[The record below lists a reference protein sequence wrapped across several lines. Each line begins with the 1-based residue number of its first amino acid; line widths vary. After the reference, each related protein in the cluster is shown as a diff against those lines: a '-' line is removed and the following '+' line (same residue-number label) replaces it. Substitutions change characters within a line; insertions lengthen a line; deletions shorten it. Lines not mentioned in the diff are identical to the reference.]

1 MGKAAL
7 FLATGFEEIE
17 AVSTIDVLR
26 RGGIDLNIVS
36 VSGMDFVEGAHN
48 IAVKSDALFFSIDYD
63 EYDLLILPGGMPGAE
78 NLRKHEGLCELLVKA
93 NDEGKTIA
101 AICAAPYVLGE
112 LGILK
117 GKQATCFPGYESSL
131 EGAEVLEQDIVKDGN
146 IITGRGA
153 GVAVAFGLEILK
165 LSKTEEDV
173 RSLADKMIYHWL

>member
-17 AVSTIDVLR
+17 AINTIDVLR
-26 RGGIDLNIVS
+26 RGGLDLNIIS

-63 EYDLLILPGGMPGAE
+63 EYDLFILPGGMPGAE
-78 NLRKHEGLCELLVKA
+78 NLRKHEGLCDLLVRA
-93 NDEGKTIA
+93 NEEGKNIA

-117 GKQATCFPGYESSL
+117 GKKATCYPGYEGAL
-131 EGAEVLEQDIVKDGN
+131 EGADILEQDVVKDGN
-146 IITGRGA
+146 VITGRGA
-153 GVAVAFGLEILK
+153 GVAIAFGLEILK
-165 LSKTEEDV
+165 WSHSDEGV
-173 RSLADKMIYHWL
+173 RSLADKMIYHW